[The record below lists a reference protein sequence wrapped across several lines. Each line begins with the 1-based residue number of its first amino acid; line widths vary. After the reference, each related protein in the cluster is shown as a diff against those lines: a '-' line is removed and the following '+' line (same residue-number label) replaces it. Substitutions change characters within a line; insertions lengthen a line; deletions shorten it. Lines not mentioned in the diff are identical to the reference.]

1 MKIMKLI
8 FSLGIAGA
16 LLAIIMVPAYAQI
29 PGIITAEVDRNS
41 ISTDGA
47 VLLTITIDA
56 SQGNPGQPT
65 LPALEGFTVVSTSSG
80 TQIMLINGE
89 MSVNATYEYWLRP
102 VRAGTLVI
110 EPVSVVLDGQ
120 LSQTQPISI
129 QVTQGTG
136 QNQALPAPNSPAM
149 PAFPSLPG
157 FPDIQSLFGDPFS
170 QGGRQVKPLPNQALT
185 SGEAPAGLN
194 GQDFFVSA
202 TIDKLDP
209 YQGEQVL
216 YTVRFY
222 QAVELPGDIQYQSP
236 SFTGFWH
243 ELLPEE
249 LEYMIEA
256 GGRPYRVT
264 EIQTVLYPSVNGDLT
279 IDPAT
284 LVIPG
289 GFFSRGQILATE
301 PINVVVQPL
310 PPNAP
315 EGYQGAVGRY
325 LLRAE
330 ADELQTQVNDTVTL
344 YVLIEGQGNIQT
356 LGDLPWQNLPGW
368 RAFESQMK
376 DEAQFLEGQMN
387 VKKLYT
393 RVLVP
398 TETGDYTLPVIEF
411 SYFDPEIEAYQT
423 LYSDPIA
430 VHVQPDPNNT
440 GEIAPVSASQAA
452 TDTSNDVPQLRPLK
466 PAPATWK
473 LNSQNTTDQ
482 PLYWAMWALPVLI
495 VAGQLSWEV
504 WNKKKKADPARR
516 RSKRAAANAY
526 RRLDQIEKKD
536 VNAAAEIPLI
546 LSNYMN
552 EKLNLPISGLTHAEL
567 AATLQ
572 DHGADQETIT
582 CQRELFMFIESGR
595 FTPNSSSAAG
605 SELLQ
610 ETRTLIGRLEKSI
623 HL

>member
-264 EIQTVLYPSVNGDLT
+264 EIQTVLYPS
-279 IDPAT
+279 
-284 LVIPG
+284 
-289 GFFSRGQILATE
+289 
-301 PINVVVQPL
+301 
-310 PPNAP
+310 AP